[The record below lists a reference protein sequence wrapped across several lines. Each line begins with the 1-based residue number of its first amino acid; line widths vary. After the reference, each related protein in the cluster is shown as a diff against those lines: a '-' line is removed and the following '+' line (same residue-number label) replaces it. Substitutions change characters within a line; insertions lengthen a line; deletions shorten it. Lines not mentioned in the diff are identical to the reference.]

1 MCDYLWPGEGAAL
14 APSRELLIVV
24 VSPSAVFPYS
34 YGIMGKISLQE
45 ITKAR
50 LPVPESCILY
60 ALISFVEWGISADS
74 RDLSVWEQET

>member
-1 MCDYLWPGEGAAL
+1 MCDYLWPGEGAVQAL
-14 APSRELLIVV
+14 SRELLIVL

-50 LPVPESCILY
+50 LPIPESCILC
-60 ALISFVEWGISADS
+60 ALISFEEWGIPADS
-74 RDLSVWEQET
+74 RDLSVWEVQT